1 MNFAAQELVKGGQ
14 FTLTFAGL
22 EALEIVPGNG
32 MNADNFALFA
42 DQNLLTT
49 SFNGDVKT
57 TFSVKFR
64 AKADGQLREMVK
76 ISSRVT
82 KAEAY
87 RASDDQK
94 LDIALAFRAG
104 LGIAISE
111 VGFELY
117 QNQPNPFVDRTSIGF
132 HLPAD
137 SEAALRVFDANGRLV
152 HEQKGQFT
160 KGYHNFFV
168 SHKDLPV
175 KASVLYY
182 EVKTADDAATKSMI
196 LMH

>member
-1 MNFAAQELVKGGQ
+1 M
-14 FTLTFAGL
+14 
-22 EALEIVPGNG
+22 
-32 MNADNFALFA
+32 
-42 DQNLLTT
+42 
-49 SFNGDVKT
+49 
-57 TFSVKFR
+57 KFR
-64 AKADGQLREMVK
+64 AKADGQLSDLVK

-87 RASDDQK
+87 RANDDQK
-94 LDIALAFRAG
+94 LDIALAFRTG
-104 LGIAISE
+104 LGVAVST

-117 QNQPNPFVDRTSIGF
+117 QNQPNPFVDRTVIGF

-137 SEAALRVFDANGRLV
+137 AETALRIFDANGRLV

-160 KGYHNFFV
+160 KGYHSFNV
-168 SHKDLPV
+168 NNKDLSA

-182 EVKTADDAATKSMI
+182 EVKTSDNSATKSMI